1 MTTARNPL
9 KFFLKP
15 DGTYQVSEFE
25 SGDQLPQSLL
35 PASSTVIYLTY
46 DLRNDL
52 RSGTNEEGNLALVE
66 SIGLFRF
73 YVGSTEPDDDETCFV
88 QSTTGAWILECPHW
102 DFIDANTLLDEATQD
117 ERIEDAESNVT
128 ALQSTVSTQQT
139 NVTALQAFAAKF
151 LLATVNSTITSL
163 AALTQSTVTATVTG
177 AAIGNAVIVN
187 PHENLDPRVSLYGR
201 VSAENT
207 VTIIINNPSA
217 STATLTA
224 GTWRVT
230 VIKP

>member
-25 SGDQLPQSLL
+25 PGDQLPQSLL
-35 PASSTVIYLTY
+35 PSSSTIIQIAY
-46 DLRNDL
+46 DSRNTL
-52 RSGTNEEGNLALVE
+52 RSGTNAEGNLALIE
-66 SIGLFRF
+66 SLGLFRF
-73 YVGSTEPDDDETCFV
+73 YSVSTEPDDDETCFV
-88 QSTTGAWILECPHW
+88 QSTNGAWILECPHW
-102 DFIDANTLLDEATQD
+102 DFIDANTLLDESTQD
-117 ERIEDAESNVT
+117 ERIEDAESNVIG
-128 ALQSTVSTQQT
+128 LQT
-139 NVTALQAFAAKF
+139 NVTALQAFSAKF

-163 AALTQSTVTATVTG
+163 TALTQSTVTATVTG
-177 AAIGNAVIVN
+177 AAIGDAVIVN
-187 PHENLDPRVSLYGR
+187 PHSNLDPRVSLYGR